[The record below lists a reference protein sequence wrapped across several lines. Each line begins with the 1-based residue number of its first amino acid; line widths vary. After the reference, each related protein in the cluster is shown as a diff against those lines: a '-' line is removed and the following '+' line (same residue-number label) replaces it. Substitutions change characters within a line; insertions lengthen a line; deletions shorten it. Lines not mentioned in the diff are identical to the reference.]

1 MRLAFR
7 LLFKALLTDTSGYL
21 IRRMFYGVLTL
32 FIITALVY
40 LLIRSIPGT
49 PLTNQQ
55 GNLSPDKVISDEDL
69 KQMEALYGLDKPPI
83 VAYLYWLGSIL
94 KLDFGR
100 SFTQPKSVVELI
112 GEAIGPT
119 FLLSSISLTLTY
131 LLSIP
136 LGLYSTV
143 RSGKTDERAISLTLY
158 MLYSLPSFVAALYLQ
173 LLLCVQFDLLPLLG
187 MHDPDYESMNRF
199 EYTFDI
205 LKHAILPV
213 ACFTYGSLAYY
224 SRFVKANTEEVIRQ
238 DYIRTARAKG
248 VPYYLVIWKHAF
260 RNTFIP
266 MATMIGLTLPALLGG
281 AIILEQ
287 IFNWPGMGT
296 LFFGALNQRDY
307 PTIMGLVLMFSVLTL
322 LGQLMADVLYVL
334 VDPRVSLS

>member
-1 MRLAFR
+1 MKILQNEIIGYLSRRILYG
-7 LLFKALLTDTSGYL
+7 LLTLGL
-21 IRRMFYGVLTL
+21 ITM
-32 FIITALVY
+32 IVY
-40 LLIRSIPGT
+40 FLIRSIPGT
-49 PLTNQQ
+49 PLTNQM
-55 GNLSPDKVISDEDL
+55 GKTSPDKVISEADL
-69 KQMEALYGLDKPPI
+69 KRMEKVYGLDKPPF
-83 VAYLYWLGSIL
+83 VAYLYWLGNL
-94 KLDFGR
+94 ARLDLGR
-100 SFTQPKSVVELI
+100 SFTRPKSVVELI

-119 FLLSSISLTLTY
+119 FLLSSISLLLTY

-143 RSGKTDERAISLTLY
+143 RSGKPDERALSLTLY

-173 LLLCVQFDLLPLLG
+173 LFLCVQLDWLPLLG
-187 MHDPDYESMNRF
+187 WKSDNYDELNAF
-199 EYTFDI
+199 WQTIDV

-213 ACFTYGSLAYY
+213 TCFTYGSLAYY

-296 LFFGALNQRDY
+296 LFFGSLSERDY
-307 PTIMGLVLMFSVLTL
+307 PTIMGLVLLFSILTL
-322 LGQLMADVLYVL
+322 IGQLVADILYVI
-334 VDPRVSLS
+334 VDPRVSLK